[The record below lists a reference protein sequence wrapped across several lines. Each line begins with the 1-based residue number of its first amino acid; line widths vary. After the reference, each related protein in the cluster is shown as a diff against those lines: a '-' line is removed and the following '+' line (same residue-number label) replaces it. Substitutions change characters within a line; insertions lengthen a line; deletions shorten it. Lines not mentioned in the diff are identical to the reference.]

1 MSFISILLAIPKN
14 AYLLILR
21 RISLLDRV
29 IYSNPVQ
36 FLKALSEISLVLLSR
51 SMLKRFLHSAKAFLP
66 IFPFI
71 VIPLT
76 SNQSGLGIN
85 KVELEITSQ
94 LPKNLQ
100 SKKTYAV
107 YDQIRTVNASRF
119 HPLLENGTLCEVK
132 VSSEELDIIVTAII
146 QNLLQGMPTE
156 QVTSILKACSSIE
169 K

>member
-1 MSFISILLAIPKN
+1 MKAQDIKVGHIYYVDFEPTRKGEFDKN
-14 AYLLILR
+14 HMA
-21 RISLLDRV
+21 
-29 IYSNPVQ
+29 
-36 FLKALSEISLVLLSR
+36 LVL
-51 SMLKRFLHSAKAFLP
+51 KKTVNE
-66 IFPFI
+66 ITFI